1 MITNSSTAPSKI
13 VCRDVWKIF
22 GRTPERVLKAISDE
36 PSNVRMLEETGHV
49 AAVRGVSFEVKKGE
63 TFVVMGL
70 SGSGKSTLVRCISR
84 LTDPTHGEI
93 LVDGRD
99 VLKMNEDELRQLRR
113 HKVSMVFQ
121 N

>member
-1 MITNSSTAPSKI
+1 MSQNAPSKI
-13 VCRDVWKIF
+13 ICRDVWKIF
-22 GRTPERVLKAISDE
+22 GRTPDRLLKALADD
-36 PSNVRMLEETGHV
+36 PSNTRILEETGHV

-93 LVDGRD
+93 LFDGQD
-99 VLKMNEDELRQLRR
+99 ILKMGGEQ
-113 HKVSMVFQ
+113 
-121 N
+121 